1 MAELPEGAETPPVTG
16 VAGRKGFE
24 AVLVEKSMMN
34 GEVGFAAHAS
44 AFREGVLAE
53 AIGRM
58 TEYYSKYQ
66 VEGAYEL
73 LDGSMR
79 SSIVNL

>member
-1 MAELPEGAETPPVTG
+1 MGEALTFVPGISLVFGVPEGT
-16 VAGRKGFE
+16 VAVPMSE
-24 AVLVEKSMMN
+24 PYTI
-34 GEVGFAAHAS
+34 EVGFAAHAS
-44 AFREGVLAE
+44 ALREGVLAE